1 VAFSPNGQIVATA
14 SSDNTIRLSNVQNG
28 KRTRTF
34 KGHSDWVRTIAF
46 SPDSRTLI
54 SGGGD
59 IIVWDLK
66 TGKERSSLSGHS
78 QFVSSVAISR
88 DSKTFVSGSPD
99 RTIKIWR
106 MP

>member
-1 VAFSPNGQIVATA
+1 M
-14 SSDNTIRLSNVQNG
+14 
-28 KRTRTF
+28 
-34 KGHSDWVRTIAF
+34 RTIAF
-46 SPDSRTLI
+46 SPDSRTLV

-88 DSKTFVSGSPD
+88 DNKTLVSGSPD

>member
-1 VAFSPNGQIVATA
+1 VASA
-14 SSDNTIRLSNVQNG
+14 SSDNTIRLSNVQDG
-28 KRTRTF
+28 SRTQTF
-34 KGHSDWVRTIAF
+34 KGHSSWVRTIAF
-46 SPDSRTLI
+46 SSDNSTLV
-54 SGGGD
+54 SGGSD
-59 IIVWDLK
+59 IMVWDLK

-88 DSKTFVSGSPD
+88 DSKTLVSGSPD

>member
-1 VAFSPNGQIVATA
+1 
-14 SSDNTIRLSNVQNG
+14 
-28 KRTRTF
+28 
-34 KGHSDWVRTIAF
+34 
-46 SPDSRTLI
+46 LI

-66 TGKERSSLSGHS
+66 TGKERSILSGHS

-88 DSKTFVSGSPD
+88 DSKTFISGSPD